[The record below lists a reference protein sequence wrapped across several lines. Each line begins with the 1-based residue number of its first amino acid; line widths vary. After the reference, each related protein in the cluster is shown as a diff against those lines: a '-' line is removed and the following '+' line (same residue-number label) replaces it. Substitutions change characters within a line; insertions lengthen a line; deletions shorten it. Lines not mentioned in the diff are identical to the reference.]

1 MPAMDA
7 RDVRLDPELTRRLV
21 ERAHALAPLGS
32 LSDDAVELDAP
43 GLEALEALA
52 ARLANTY
59 PYGEPRYVGQM
70 LKPPHPVA
78 WAAYAMTMLLNPNN
92 HALDGGPA
100 TAAMEQEVIA
110 TLAGALGCEGAL
122 GHLTSSGTI
131 ANLEALWV
139 ARELRPGAPILVG
152 ENAHYTHLRMCEV
165 IGAPTETVPQD
176 DRGRLDPDALERRLA
191 AGGVGT
197 VVVTLGTTSLGAL
210 DPLHEIAPLCA
221 RHEARLH
228 VDAAYG
234 GFYAL
239 LPGAVDERPF
249 AALAQADSIVIDPH
263 KHGLQPYGCGCVL
276 FADPG
281 VGRLYAHDSPYTYFT
296 SSALHLGEISL
307 ECSRAG
313 AGAAALWATLQ
324 AIPPTPAGLG
334 ALLAQSRAAAL
345 ELTAALEGSEGA
357 LVVEAQGNTIQELAL
372 GVGIDVNNGLG
383 AAETD
388 LTLNNVNNIQLPGAG
403 SGDGVAINGG
413 AGITCLN
420 AEDDTI
426 TAGGVNTYA
435 MSLAAAAGTFNI
447 QGLTGGTSAAAV
459 ETYLESLTSP
469 LNTLSGTAGEVLAT
483 GSSYAAPAGTC
494 PTPTGLG
501 ITS

>member
-1 MPAMDA
+1 MDA
-7 RDVRLDPELTRRLV
+7 RDVRLDPALRRRLT
-21 ERAHALAPLGS
+21 ERARALAPLGS
-32 LSDDAVELDAP
+32 LAADAVELDAP
-43 GLEALEALA
+43 ALEALEALA
-52 ARLANTY
+52 QRLANTY

-100 TAAMEQEVIA
+100 TAAMEQEVVA
-110 TLAGALGCEGAL
+110 ALAGALGREGAL

-139 ARELRPGAPILVG
+139 ARELHPQAPILVG

-165 IGAPTETVPQD
+165 IGAPAETLPQD
-176 DRGRLDPDALERRLA
+176 DRGRLDLDALEQRLA

-197 VVVTLGTTSLGAL
+197 VVATLGTTSLGAL
-210 DPLHEIAPLCA
+210 DQVHEIAPLCA
-221 RHEARLH
+221 RHGARLH

-239 LPGAVDERPF
+239 LPDGVDRLPF
-249 AALAQADSIVIDPH
+249 AALAAADSIVIDPH

-296 SSALHLGEISL
+296 SAALHLGEISL

-324 AIPPTPAGLG
+324 AIPATRAGLG
-334 ALLAQSRAAAL
+334 ELLAQSRAAAI
-345 ELTAALEGSEGA
+345 ELAAALASAGVA
-357 LVVEAQGNTIQELAL
+357 LVVEPQLDIVCPFPAAVPASRVSEICERAFASLARDGWHAAKLRVRTSWLRERHPAVTPDAEEVTTLRLVLMKPSHRAIVPELA
-372 GVGIDVNNGLG
+372 G
-383 AAETD
+383 ALAEH
-388 LTLNNVNNIQLPGAG
+388 LA
-403 SGDGVAINGG
+403 
-413 AGITCLN
+413 
-420 AEDDTI
+420 
-426 TAGGVNTYA
+426 TAGA
-435 MSLAAAAGTFNI
+435 
-447 QGLTGGTSAAAV
+447 
-459 ETYLESLTSP
+459 
-469 LNTLSGTAGEVLAT
+469 
-483 GSSYAAPAGTC
+483 C
-494 PTPTGLG
+494 
-501 ITS
+501 